1 MHIPD
6 GFLNLTTTVAT
17 NGITL
22 GALIPAVR
30 QVNRS
35 LTPRRIPLMG
45 LSAAFIFTAQLLSF
59 PIPGGTSV
67 HLVGAVLISIL
78 LGPYTGLIL
87 TTTALLLQALLFQHG
102 GLFSLGANILNMGV
116 VGCLLGYGL
125 YRMLPGKWQFRI
137 ALSVLIVT
145 TLSGTLCA
153 LELGFSGT
161 APYKAGLPAM
171 TMAAAVAGAVEA
183 VATVSILSLLNKIR
197 PDLRQLDKV

>member
-6 GFLNLTTTVAT
+6 GFLDLTTTVAT

-30 QVNRS
+30 KVNRS
-35 LTPRRIPLMG
+35 LSPKRIPLMG

-59 PIPGGTSV
+59 PVPGGTSV

-78 LGPYTGLIL
+78 LGPYTGLII
-87 TTTALLLQALLFQHG
+87 TTTALILQALLFQHG
-102 GLFSLGANILNMGV
+102 GLLSLGANVLNMGV

-125 YRMLPGKWQFRI
+125 FLILPGKLQFRAAVS
-137 ALSVLIVT
+137 ALVMT
-145 TLSGTLCA
+145 TLSGTFCA

-161 APYKAGLPAM
+161 TPYTTGIPAM
-171 TMAAAVAGAVEA
+171 SLAAAITGIVEA
-183 VATVSILSLLNKIR
+183 VATVSILSLLQKIR
-197 PDLRQLDKV
+197 PDLLKLEKV